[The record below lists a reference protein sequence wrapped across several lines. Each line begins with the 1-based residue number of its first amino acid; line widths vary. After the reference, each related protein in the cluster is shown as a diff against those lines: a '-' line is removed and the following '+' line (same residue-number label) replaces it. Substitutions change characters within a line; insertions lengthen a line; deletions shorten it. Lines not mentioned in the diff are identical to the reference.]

1 MDQGLTLQIEGHHPL
16 VHHQGQQLSRLMG
29 SALEL
34 VTAIGPWYLKMD
46 DQHGPTPNLSPNN
59 GENEVSNN
67 KH

>member
-34 VTAIGPWYLKMD
+34 VGHRAVVPE
-46 DQHGPTPNLSPNN
+46 N
-59 GENEVSNN
+59 GRSIWTNPQFIT
-67 KH
+67 K